1 MKKIAI
7 AILAFVYIST
17 STGMV
22 LHTHY
27 CMGEPVAW
35 GLGQNKSKTCSKC
48 GMPRSDEKN
57 SGCCK
62 DEYKY
67 VKNDKDQVSGDF
79 ATLTETKLLFTS
91 ICAQPVSICPLS
103 PFSTVKFLPLRLV
116 KRSYSYPLNV
126 INCTFRIWFG
136 VKQWIRCDSVTSG
149 FPA

>member
-62 DEYKY
+62 DEYK
-67 VKNDKDQVSGDF
+67 VIKNNTDQKSAENVF
-79 ATLTETKLLFTS
+79 HLAQLLGT
-91 ICAQPVSICPLS
+91 
-103 PFSTVKFLPLRLV
+103 FLPTAFIDISTKSL
-116 KRSYSYPLNV
+116 P
-126 INCTFRIWFG
+126 
-136 VKQWIRCDSVTSG
+136 SVTEKKLISHPPPPILG
-149 FPA
+149 TAVYIRNCVFLV